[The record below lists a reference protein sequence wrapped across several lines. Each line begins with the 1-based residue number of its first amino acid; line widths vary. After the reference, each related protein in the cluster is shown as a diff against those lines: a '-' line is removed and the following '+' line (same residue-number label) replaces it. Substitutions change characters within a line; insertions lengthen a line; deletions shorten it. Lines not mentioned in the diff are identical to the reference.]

1 MTNEISQLI
10 IERDS
15 ALERVEQGQTE
26 KERLQVQISELEV
39 RNDSSTLCPYIDAPF
54 RRTVLYKRRHELRLK
69 SRRTRLKSCGMKLW
83 RKSQI
88 CK

>member
-1 MTNEISQLI
+1 MTNEISQLMI
-10 IERDS
+10 GRDS
-15 ALERVEQGQTE
+15 ALERIEQGRTE
-26 KERLQVQISELEV
+26 KELLQVRISDLEV
-39 RNDSSTLCPYIDAPF
+39 RDDSSTLRPYIDALV
-54 RRTVLYKRRHELRLK
+54 RRTVLYKCRHELRLK

>member
-1 MTNEISQLI
+1 MTNEINQLV

-26 KERLQVQISELEV
+26 KEQLQVRISDLEV
-39 RNDSSTLCPYIDAPF
+39 RDGNPTLCPYIDALV
-54 RRTVLYKRRHELRLK
+54 RRTVLYKCRHELQLK
-69 SRRTRLKSCGMKLW
+69 SRRTRLKSCGMGLW